1 MNIVLLGPPA
11 SGKGT
16 CSKYLSEKYNFIHI
30 SMGDLLRNY
39 AKSQSPLAEMVNQTI
54 SQGKI
59 LKEEITAEI
68 LYDYLK
74 KENIFDNI
82 LFDGYPRGMKS
93 VDLMQKF
100 IKVDKVIVLKAEF
113 ETIKA
118 RILNRMICSNCGKV
132 FSSLDYKESSCDRCN
147 APLMKR
153 SDDNIESLTTRMKE
167 YESITMPVINHYDK
181 IGMVYY
187 INSNDD
193 YKKQLDKLMETL
205 K

>member
-39 AKSQSPLAEMVNQTI
+39 AKSESPLAEMVNQTI

-100 IKVDKVIVLKAEF
+100 IKVDKVIVVQADF
-113 ETIKA
+113 EIIKA
-118 RILNRMICSNCGKV
+118 RVLNRMICSNCGKV
-132 FSSLDYKESSCDRCN
+132 FSSSEYNEQHCDKCN

-153 SDDNIESLTTRMKE
+153 SDDNIDSLTTRMNE
-167 YESITMPVINHYDK
+167 YESLTIPVIKHYDNL
-181 IGMVYY
+181 GMVCY

-193 YKKQLDKLMETL
+193 YIKQLDKLMETV